1 MSFLVGKYKDKVFKK
16 SDSYLF
22 IKYCEVEDNGVM
34 KIKLHQLIN
43 HAQTET
49 VHYLLAKYLLA
60 NINDINHLSINKVV
74 EDTLISKTSVLK
86 FCNYF
91 GYDSWKQFCNNLQA
105 EYLMEQQRLAS
116 LKMNAKLM
124 FIKDSLKDYLKLKDE
139 FFYEV
144 EKTITYSKIKKFAR
158 ELYKADKVFIIGE
171 ICEISLF
178 YELQDILS
186 YNQKKV
192 ILPRYLNKKD
202 FDSQINNIDQET
214 LIIVCDGLHCY
225 QDFIYYSSIN
235 SGYDHSSLFRN
246 NKKIFIGQKSN
257 IQSDDLI
264 TFELPFS
271 FNEYFIRLAIT
282 DFIYKT
288 ITYYLYRYCDDNK

>member
-1 MSFLVGKYKDKVFKK
+1 
-16 SDSYLF
+16 
-22 IKYCEVEDNGVM
+22 
-34 KIKLHQLIN
+34 
-43 HAQTET
+43 
-49 VHYLLAKYLLA
+49 
-60 NINDINHLSINKVV
+60 
-74 EDTLISKTSVLK
+74 
-86 FCNYF
+86 
-91 GYDSWKQFCNNLQA
+91 
-105 EYLMEQQRLAS
+105 MEQQRLAS

-264 TFELPFS
+264 TFELSGEEALLLKFS
-271 FNEYFIRLAIT
+271 MNIPHLSQCDLLVTGCTALLNLLSSRICSYFSQLV
-282 DFIYKT
+282 
-288 ITYYLYRYCDDNK
+288 C

>member
-1 MSFLVGKYKDKVFKK
+1 MMGRYSCI
-16 SDSYLF
+16 SCDSLRN
-22 IKYCEVEDNGVM
+22 CEVKDDGVM

-43 HAQTET
+43 HAQTES
-49 VHYLLAKYLLA
+49 VHYLLAKYLLD

-74 EDTLISKTSVLK
+74 EDTLISKTSILK

-91 GYDSWKQFCNNLQA
+91 GYDSWKRFCSDLQA
-105 EYLMEQQRLAS
+105 EFLMEQQRLAQ

-124 FIKDSLKDYLKLKDE
+124 FIKDGSKDYIKLKNE
-139 FFYEV
+139 FFNEV
-144 EKTITYSKIKKFAR
+144 EKTITFSKIKKFAR
-158 ELYKADKVFIIGE
+158 ELYEANKIFIIGE
-171 ICEISLF
+171 ICEIPLF
-178 YELQDILS
+178 YEFQDILS

-214 LIIVCDGLHCY
+214 LIIICDGLHCY
-225 QDFIYYSSIN
+225 QDFIDHSNIN
-235 SGYDHSSLFRN
+235 SEYDQSLLFKN
-246 NKKIFIGQKSN
+246 NKKIFIGQKSDL
-257 IQSDDLI
+257 QSDDLI
-264 TFELPFS
+264 TFEIPFS

-288 ITYYLYRYCDDNK
+288 ITYYLYKYSDGNK